1 MVCAQVLGELIVGFH
16 CCFHTRSY
24 QHYKVSDLCNKT
36 SYVRFFKR
44 HAAAEAPKVVSSRG

>member
-16 CCFHTRSY
+16 CYFHTRSY
-24 QHYKVSDLCNKT
+24 QQCKVSNLSNKT

-44 HAAAEAPKVVSSRG
+44 HAAAEASKVVSSRG